1 MKYIKTV
8 TIAFL
13 FFLGNNYVNGQ
24 SQIPDDF
31 MGLCG
36 CCDSILPIKE
46 TGNSCTNHSSLFY
59 FFY

>member
-8 TIAFL
+8 AIAFL

-24 SQIPDDF
+24 SQIPNNF

-36 CCDSILPIKE
+36 CCDSKLPIEE
-46 TGNSCTNHSSLFY
+46 TDK
-59 FFY
+59 